1 MDKLII
7 SVGVN
12 GGELSRADTPYL
24 PLTTG
29 EIIESVVGVH
39 QAGGAA
45 AHVHVRDA
53 KGRPSQDLEL
63 YRAVVDGVRERC
75 DIILNLTTDIRRRGG
90 DATLSLGPEI
100 ASFPGGSV
108 NYKDSLLEARLPK
121 MRELAKRTREFSVK
135 PELEIFHEGMIHQ
148 CLTLAD
154 EGLLDGPLYFQFL
167 LGLDGGAPPDARS
180 LIRMVD
186 SLPPGAVWGVA
197 GIGTRA
203 GIDMVM
209 LGMLLGGHVRVG
221 IEDHTE
227 YLPGRLATSNAEL
240 VERVARLAAEYGR
253 EVASPDEARA
263 LLGIGSGAR
272 GTSNSRPSPKGRSR
286 KRASD
291 PQGGAVG

>member
-7 SVGVN
+7 SVGIN

-24 PLTTG
+24 PLTTD

-39 QAGGAA
+39 AAGGAV

-53 KGRPSQDLEL
+53 RGRPSQDLGL

-90 DATLSLGPEI
+90 DATLGLAPEL

-108 NYKDSLLEARLPK
+108 NYGDSILEARLPK
-121 MRELAKRTREFSVK
+121 MRELAERTREFSVK
-135 PELEIFHEGMIHQ
+135 PELEIFHEGMIQQ
-148 CLTLAD
+148 CLQLAE
-154 EGLLDGPLYFQFL
+154 EGLLDDPLYFQFL

-180 LIRMVD
+180 LIRLVD
-186 SLPPGAVWGVA
+186 SLPSGSLWGVA

-221 IEDHTE
+221 IEDHPE

-240 VERVARLAAEYGR
+240 VDRVARLAGEYGR
-253 EVASPDEARA
+253 EIATPDEARA
-263 LLGIGSGAR
+263 MLGIETDPAPAAPPRRTRAR
-272 GTSNSRPSPKGRSR
+272 Q
-286 KRASD
+286 RARAAE
-291 PQGGAVG
+291 PQGGVR